1 MCSGHWHL
9 HWRLAAGG
17 NNTSEDIPPP
27 PEEAEGQVVERSR
40 SAQVA
45 AERRERDRQRL
56 AQGDTESQFSY
67 VRYAPDTSDSLPK
80 ACLVFSE
87 ALDPDIDYSIYAPM
101 DDDVEVAYAIN
112 GQQLC
117 LSGLSFAASY
127 TLTLTEG
134 LPSEDGDEL
143 GREEEVQISF
153 EDRPPYVGFSGS
165 GVILPREDADGLAIE
180 TVNVEQVKVKVSRV
194 NDRALAFK
202 SVTQGVESQQGR
214 YSYVYGDENPS
225 DLASEVWSG
234 TMDIQNLKN
243 APVVTVFPLPDVIG
257 TLEPGAY
264 YIELSDAIELGSV

>member
-1 MCSGHWHL
+1 MTGRTSGVRSL
-9 HWRLAAGG
+9 LLGAMVFALAACGGG
-17 NNTSEDIPPP
+17 NSTSDDVPPP
-27 PEEAEGQVVERSR
+27 PEDAEGQIVERSR

-45 AERRERDRQRL
+45 ADRRERARQRL
-56 AQGDTESQFSY
+56 AQRDGETRFSY
-67 VRYAPDTSDSLPK
+67 IRYAPDTSDSLPK

-87 ALDPDIDYSIYAPM
+87 PLDPDIDYSIYAPM
-101 DDDVEVAYAIN
+101 DGDVDVAYSVN
-112 GQQLC
+112 GEQLC

-134 LPSEDGDEL
+134 LPDEDGVEL

-180 TVNVEQVKVKVSRV
+180 TVNVDRVTVKVSRV

-202 SVTQGVESQQGR
+202 SITQGVESQQGR

-234 TMDIQNLKN
+234 TMDIEN
-243 APVVTVFPLPDVIG
+243 I
-257 TLEPGAY
+257 
-264 YIELSDAIELGSV
+264 